1 MVDRAIRNEIRY
13 TSEKEQNL
21 TSQLM
26 HIAISIHRILGPG
39 LMESIYEK
47 CFCYELTKRKIS
59 FTRNEKFPVN
69 YGDLVFDEGIRID
82 LVIEDLIVIE
92 LKAEQYHPLWESQ
105 LLSFLKLTGKRLGYI
120 MNFHCPLMK
129 DGIKRLSL

>member
-1 MVDRAIRNEIRY
+1 
-13 TSEKEQNL
+13 
-21 TSQLM
+21 
-26 HIAISIHRILGPG
+26 
-39 LMESIYEK
+39 MESIYEK

-92 LKAEQYHPLWESQ
+92 LKAEQYHPLWEPQ